1 MDERMRVLEMIEAG
15 DVSVE
20 EAARRLEELAEGP
33 GAPGPETEGGH
44 EQPVARPELVRIVW
58 QIVFWS
64 GTVLMVVGGL
74 LVAAFYAWEIATGWQ
89 AFGWVLFILGLL
101 VMAVGWW
108 LRQARWLSVRV
119 RQRDGPNISLAFP
132 LPLALL
138 AWGVRFAKPF
148 APQLRETAVDELILA
163 MRDEL
168 KRGHPLVVDVDDE
181 EDGEQVQV
189 YFG

>member
-1 MDERMRVLEMIEAG
+1 
-15 DVSVE
+15 
-20 EAARRLEELAEGP
+20 
-33 GAPGPETEGGH
+33 
-44 EQPVARPELVRIVW
+44 
-58 QIVFWS
+58 
-64 GTVLMVVGGL
+64 MVVGGL
-74 LVAAFYAWEIATGWQ
+74 LVAAVHAWGTATGWQ
-89 AFGWVLFILGLL
+89 VIGWALFILGLL

-168 KRGHPLVVDVDDE
+168 KSGHPLIVDVDDE